1 MIEQSDKNFYNEE
14 EYQEFGT
21 ENNNTSNKDTNN
33 STQETKKEKKVKK
46 AKKEKKISLS
56 KKSNKKQIE
65 RADTLNPVQG
75 QIDVDIIQGNDGNN
89 EEALNDFSVDNI
101 INIKKNDNT
110 AINNKREEST
120 TFVVSKKRGPKKT
133 NPKNK
138 YIHTPDSYD
147 NLMLKRARAF
157 VKSFKKF
164 FNKRCE
170 KYGLDKLG
178 KINVEKVFGLGYK
191 RHKRFL
197 KRRMEIVF
205 GYRNNHNKR
214 VIKKQMVEDEIFAS
228 FMKMKV
234 KEAFIYYEANYP
246 YLHLKNCRILVSHFK
261 TLANALNKKEKYCS
275 REEFEKIKKSDF
287 EKAIDKERERRRTPQ
302 KKIKKNIYCIRY

>member
-1 MIEQSDKNFYNEE
+1 MIEQTNKNFYNEE
-14 EYQEFGT
+14 EYQEFDT

-147 NLMLKRARAF
+147 NLMLKRVRAF
-157 VKSFKKF
+157 VKSFKEF
-164 FNKRCE
+164 FEERWTTDEFQRIK
-170 KYGLDKLG
+170 
-178 KINVEKVFGLGYK
+178 VEEAYGLGYK
-191 RHKRFL
+191 RHRKFL

-205 GYRNNHNKR
+205 GYRNNHNKK
-214 VIKKQMVEDEIFAS
+214 VIKKKMVEDEIFAS

-287 EKAIDKERERRRTPQ
+287 EKAIDKERGRRRTPQ